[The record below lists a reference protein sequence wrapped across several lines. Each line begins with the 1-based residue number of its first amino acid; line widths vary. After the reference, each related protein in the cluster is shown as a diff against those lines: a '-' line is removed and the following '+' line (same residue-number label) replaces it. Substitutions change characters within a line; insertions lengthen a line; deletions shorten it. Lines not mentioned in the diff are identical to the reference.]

1 MTTNSVAVFG
11 SSQASSD
18 STHYRL
24 AGDLGAVL
32 ARRGAEVRCGGYG
45 GVMEAVA
52 AGAKREGGQVF
63 GCTLKWFSESRIPN
77 RHLDQV
83 HEAANL
89 HTRIECLLRGVRG
102 AVVLPGGVGTMNE
115 LFWVWTMLLLDREEG
130 SASDRALGRAMGRIH
145 ERVEPK
151 FRVRQSDPIPG
162 EPGGDSGSRRRTSCW
177 VRRRERG
184 ARAP

>member
-130 SASDRALGRAMGRIH
+130 PQAIALL
-145 ERVEPK
+145 
-151 FRVRQSDPIPG
+151 G
-162 EPGGDSGSRRRTSCW
+162 EPWAELMSVLSRNFEFDGPIRSLVSLAATPEEAADIVLGAGG
-177 VRRRERG
+177 
-184 ARAP
+184 AK

>member
-52 AGAKREGGQVF
+52 AGAKREGGSVF

-115 LFWVWTMLLLDREEG
+115 LFWVWTMLLLDRAEG
-130 SASDRALGRAMGRIH
+130 PQAIALL
-145 ERVEPK
+145 
-151 FRVRQSDPIPG
+151 G
-162 EPGGDSGSRRRTSCW
+162 EPWAELMSVLSRSFEFEAPIRSLVSLAATPEEAADI
-177 VRRRERG
+177 VLG
-184 ARAP
+184 ARG